1 MTTVH
6 VGALKGHWLAALH
19 HAAPVPHVRGLWQS
33 LADERRRES
42 VVWPVLASACLALLV
57 VCFVWPFLR
66 T

>member
-19 HAAPVPHVRGLWQS
+19 RSARTPKVLGLWES
-33 LADERRRES
+33 LAKERRSES
-42 VVWPVLASACLALLV
+42 EVWMVLALASAALV
-57 VCFVWPFLR
+57 AISFVWPLLH